1 MQEEVVFLISSK
13 IRHSGRNRRRGSCS
27 HGELYNTSEVIWF
40 TIMAS

>member
-13 IRHSGRNRRRGSCS
+13 IRHSRRNRRGSCS